1 MPDRVL
7 SVSDLLADVGKC
19 TVIVDG
25 ILRVK
30 IKWNRLEITSCAI
43 LLSFFSHAKVTRPPK
58 AHKSQPQPAI
68 HKASR

>member
-25 ILRVK
+25 ITCKNQVES
-30 IKWNRLEITSCAI
+30 IGDNI
-43 LLSFFSHAKVTRPPK
+43 LCNSTFLFLTC
-58 AHKSQPQPAI
+58 
-68 HKASR
+68 